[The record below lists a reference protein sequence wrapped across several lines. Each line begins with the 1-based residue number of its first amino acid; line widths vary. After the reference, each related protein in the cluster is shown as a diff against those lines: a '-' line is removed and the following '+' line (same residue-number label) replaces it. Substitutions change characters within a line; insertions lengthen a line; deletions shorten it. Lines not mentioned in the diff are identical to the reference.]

1 MRVNSQKPGR
11 IRHRGLS
18 GPKTL
23 RLKRPWRNF
32 RKGDEIRPPAA
43 MAKILVDEDIA
54 EEVAKA
60 EAETTVKKRGRK
72 PKAEAET
79 TGDADAE
86 SDQDE

>member
-11 IRHRGLS
+11 IRNRGLS

-43 MAKILVDEDIA
+43 MAQVLISDEIA
-54 EEVAKA
+54 EEVT
-60 EAETTVKKRGRK
+60 ETTGKKRGRK
-72 PKAEAET
+72 TKDQVTET
-79 TGDADAE
+79 TGEEGGDADTD
-86 SDQDE
+86 SDE